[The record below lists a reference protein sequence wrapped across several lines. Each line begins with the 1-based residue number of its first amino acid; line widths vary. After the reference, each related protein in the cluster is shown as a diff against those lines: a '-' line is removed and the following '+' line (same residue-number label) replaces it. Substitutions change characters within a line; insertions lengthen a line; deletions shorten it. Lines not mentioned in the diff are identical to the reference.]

1 MSQQTSMRPPA
12 RGSWWA
18 HALLGA
24 ALAAAGV
31 YVLGNA
37 IAATLVTV
45 TLLGATLVVVG
56 AFEVASSFWA
66 KGWGGFMLNLVI
78 GVLYVIAGAV
88 LVYRIALA
96 LRYWRDFGWLLVTSG
111 VIGILAGLVVLSG
124 WPVSGLWV
132 FGIVLG
138 VDLLTYGA
146 WWIAYAFA
154 HRHDSENLQR
164 AV

>member
-1 MSQQTSMRPPA
+1 
-12 RGSWWA
+12 
-18 HALLGA
+18 
-24 ALAAAGV
+24 
-31 YVLGNA
+31 
-37 IAATLVTV
+37 
-45 TLLGATLVVVG
+45 
-56 AFEVASSFWA
+56 
-66 KGWGGFMLNLVI
+66 
-78 GVLYVIAGAV
+78 
-88 LVYRIALA
+88 
-96 LRYWRDFGWLLVTSG
+96 LRCCGHWRDFGWLLVTSG